1 MRKALRA
8 GFILVLGILAA
19 PAAGQGSI
27 ELRAAARVA
36 DGAAVTLADVAR
48 LDGADAAAL
57 GGVVLVEPGGRSAG
71 GSVSLADVR
80 RVLEARG
87 GVNWGRIA
95 LRGSACSI
103 LPVEAAPVA
112 PQTPARP
119 APAVKRPVAEGSVR
133 AATLARIAQLLRASP
148 DDVKVEF
155 DAGDDGIL
163 DLSVAGRTLEVRPA
177 GSSDRMPLAVTL
189 FEGDRVVAS
198 KTIRVKLQVRRDVVV
213 AIGDKRRGDTIEP
226 GDVTVESRWLTGALL
241 PPGLE
246 QVIGTA
252 AQGRLQ
258 AGQVV
263 MAEHVAPAVAA
274 NKGDVVAV
282 RCVSGSLVVSTR
294 GRALSSAKDGE
305 VVQLQALD
313 SKRTF
318 FARMNGRGRAILT
331 AGPAAEPAE
340 RSDDVRDSLPVRGD
354 RYAPPTA
361 ALEATR

>member
-8 GFILVLGILAA
+8 GLMLVLGMLAA
-19 PAAGQGSI
+19 PAAGQSSI

-36 DGAAVTLADVAR
+36 EGAAVTLADVAR
-48 LDGADAAAL
+48 LDGAEAAAL
-57 GGVVLVEPGGRSAG
+57 GTVVLVDPKDRSAA

-80 RVLEARG
+80 RVLEGRS

-95 LRGSACSI
+95 LRGSTCSI
-103 LPVEAAPVA
+103 LPVEAAPVM
-112 PQTPARP
+112 TPAASRP
-119 APAVKRPVAEGSVR
+119 APAAKTPVAADSVR
-133 AATLARIAQLLRASP
+133 AAALARIAQLLRASP
-148 DDVKVEF
+148 EDVKVEF
-155 DAGDDGIL
+155 DTGDDGIL
-163 DLSVAGRTLEVRPA
+163 DLSAAGRTLEVRPA
-177 GSSDRMPLAVTL
+177 GSSDRMPLAITL

-213 AIGDKRRGDTIEP
+213 AIGDKRRGETIEP
-226 GDVTVESRWLTGALL
+226 GDVTVESRWLTETSL

-263 MAEHVAPAVAA
+263 LAEHVAPAVAA
-274 NKGDVVAV
+274 NKGEVVAV
-282 RCVSGSLVVSTR
+282 RCVSGTLVVSTR

-331 AGPAAEPAE
+331 AGPAPEPAGRRE
-340 RSDDVRDSLPVRGD
+340 LSDSLPVAGD
-354 RYAPPTA
+354 RYAPPA
-361 ALEATR
+361 AAMEVTR